1 MESDR
6 NQSAQ
11 VNQRRQAVVRLISEL
26 RAAGKKLDQSALIAA
41 HPELMPELEIALRQI
56 GRKKAAETGS
66 VVGETRS
73 VILETAV
80 PVTGSSQTGYAIP
93 AGEARIEIEGYS
105 LQRELGRG
113 GQAVVYLAVQEKTGR
128 RVAVKVMRPDAL
140 ADERALARFKREVQV
155 LAALEHPNIVGILDT
170 GVTSSG
176 AHFIVMNYVAGMTL
190 EEYMK
195 SRQRADSPDPAK
207 LLRMFLKICASVNVA
222 HVRGIVH
229 RDLKPG
235 NIRIDERGEPHILDF
250 GLAHTPLDRL
260 AGGDHPIAVTGEFL
274 GSLPW
279 CSPEQAEGDPDRIDM
294 RTDVYSLG
302 VVLYQI
308 LTDGKFPYEVVGNMR
323 DVLNNILN
331 TEPTPPS
338 KVTGSR
344 QSAGDRP
351 PGKLGPPAVNPVIEN
366 IVLRA
371 LAKNREQRYQTAGE
385 LGRDVAHYLAGQQT
399 TVRQSEPAP
408 AAAKRPTLN
417 IAAISLA
424 VIAVCAVV
432 AAVWLVARKS
442 GVQSNVVAPVAAP
455 VAIAAPATAPSAPA
469 APVTQSAPV
478 AIATTLTAAGLPE
491 NYVVGIFGGSA
502 HLEGN
507 AMALTP
513 GKLPAVIY
521 FGPAIITDYDMS
533 FDAMVNPNSNSRGFR
548 AIIHAANRNVCMY
561 WIGADEN
568 TRIILNS
575 RFDGVMTRLQTQQ
588 FRMEPNHW
596 YNAKVEVRGP
606 EIRCFM
612 DGEECFDVKQTQCP
626 NGRVGISSSDPGAR
640 FRNIKVTAPD
650 GSIIWQGPP
659 DLSHLPPEQIDPP
672 GK

>member
-1 MESDR
+1 M
-6 NQSAQ
+6 
-11 VNQRRQAVVRLISEL
+11 RLISEL

-56 GRKKAAETGS
+56 GRKKAVETGS
-66 VVGETRS
+66 VVGETRA
-73 VILETAV
+73 VTLETAV
-80 PVTGSSQTGYAIP
+80 PTTGSSQTGYAIP
-93 AGEARIEIEGYS
+93 AGEARIQIEGYS

-170 GVTSSG
+170 GITSGG
-176 AHFIVMNYVAGMTL
+176 AHFIVMNYVAGTTL
-190 EEYMK
+190 EEFMK

-207 LLRMFLKICASVNVA
+207 LLRLFLKICDSVNVA

-302 VVLYQI
+302 VILYQI

-331 TEPTPPS
+331 AEPTPPS
-338 KVTGSR
+338 KVAAGR
-344 QSAGDRP
+344 QSAGDGR
-351 PGKLGPPAVNPVIEN
+351 PGKMGPPAVNPVIEG

-371 LAKNREQRYQTAGE
+371 LAKNRELRYQTAGE
-385 LGRDVAHYLAGQQT
+385 LGRDVAQYLAGQQT
-399 TVRQSEPAP
+399 TVRQPEAAP
-408 AAAKRPTLN
+408 LPAKRPTLN
-417 IAAISLA
+417 ITAISLA
-424 VIAVCAVV
+424 VIALCAVV

-442 GVQSNVVAPVAAP
+442 GVQSNVTAPAAAQA
-455 VAIAAPATAPSAPA
+455 AIAAPATAPSVPT
-469 APVTQSAPV
+469 TQSSPV
-478 AIATTLTAAGLPE
+478 AIPTTLTSAGLPE
-491 NYVVGIFGGSA
+491 NYVAGIFGGSA

-507 AMALTP
+507 TLALTP

-521 FGPAIITDYDMS
+521 FGPAIILNYDMS
-533 FDAMVNPNSNSRGFR
+533 FDAMVDQNSNNRGFR
-548 AIIHAANRNVCMY
+548 AIIHAANRNVCLF

-568 TRIILNS
+568 TRISLNS
-575 RFDGVMTRLQTQQ
+575 RFEGVTTRLQMQQ
-588 FRMEPNHW
+588 FRMEPNRW
-596 YNAKVEVRGP
+596 YNVKVETRGP

-612 DGEECFDVKQTQCP
+612 DGEERFDVKETQFP
-626 NGRVGISSSDPGAR
+626 SGRVGISSSDPGAR

-659 DLSHLPPEQIDPP
+659 DLTHLPPEQIDPP
-672 GK
+672 RK

>member
-11 VNQRRQAVVRLISEL
+11 VNQRRQAVVRLISGL

-56 GRKKAAETGS
+56 GRKKAVETGS
-66 VVGETRS
+66 VVGETRA

-80 PVTGSSQTGYAIP
+80 PATGASQTGYAIP
-93 AGEARIEIEGYS
+93 ADQARIEIEGYS

-170 GVTSSG
+170 GVTSGG

-207 LLRMFLKICASVNVA
+207 LLRLFLKICASVNVA

-260 AGGDHPIAVTGEFL
+260 AGGEHPIAVTGEFL

-302 VVLYQI
+302 VILYQI

-331 TEPTPPS
+331 AEPTPPS
-338 KVTGSR
+338 KVAALLP
-344 QSAGDRP
+344 AGDGR
-351 PGKLGPPAVNPVIEN
+351 PGKMGPPAVNPVIEG

-371 LAKNREQRYQTAGE
+371 LAKNRETRYQTAGE

-399 TVRQSEPAP
+399 TVRQPEAAPLQQPAK
-408 AAAKRPTLN
+408 APTVN
-417 IAAISLA
+417 ITAISLA
-424 VIAVCAVV
+424 VIALCAVV
-432 AAVWLVARKS
+432 AAVWVVARKS
-442 GVQSNVVAPVAAP
+442 GVQSSVLAPAAVQ
-455 VAIAAPATAPSAPA
+455 VAIAAPATAPSAPT
-469 APVTQSAPV
+469 PTTQSAP
-478 AIATTLTAAGLPE
+478 IGMATTLTSAGLPE
-491 NYVVGIFGGSA
+491 NYVAAIFGGTA

-507 AMALTP
+507 ELALTP
-513 GKLPAVIY
+513 GKLPAVVY

-533 FDAMVNPNSNSRGFR
+533 FDAMVKQNSNNRGLR
-548 AIIHAANRNVCMY
+548 AIIHAANRNVCLL
-561 WIGADEN
+561 WIGADDN

-575 RFDGVMTRLQTQQ
+575 RFEGLMTRLQTRQ

-596 YNAKVEVRGP
+596 YNVKVEVRGP
-606 EIRCFM
+606 EIRCFL
-612 DGEECFDVKQTQCP
+612 DGEEHFDVKQTQCP
-626 NGRVGISSSDPGAR
+626 NGRVGISCSDPAAR
-640 FRNIKVTAPD
+640 FRNIKVTAPG

-659 DLSHLPPEQIDPP
+659 DLSHLPPEQVDPA